1 MSVQKFYL
9 GVRSTGIV
17 SAMLRD
23 DEMTTAEELADFSQ
37 RMAQSGRTVAHRSL
51 TADQCG
57 KLWSEKL
64 KIEDIA

>member
-9 GVRSTGIV
+9 GVRPTGVV

-23 DEMTTAEELADFSQ
+23 DEMTTADEVADFSR
-37 RMAQSGRTVAHRSL
+37 RMAQSGRTVARRTL
-51 TADQCG
+51 TTDQIG